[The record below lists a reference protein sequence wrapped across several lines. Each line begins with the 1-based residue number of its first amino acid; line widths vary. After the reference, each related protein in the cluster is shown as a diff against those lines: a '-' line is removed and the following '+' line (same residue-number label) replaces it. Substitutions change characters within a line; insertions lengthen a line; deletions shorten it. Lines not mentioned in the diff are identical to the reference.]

1 MATFL
6 IITTLVLFLAAIFTG
21 GYNKKFLERV
31 QKTWIWGWL
40 TTVDHKRIGI
50 LYIVASGFFFI
61 LGGVESILIR
71 IQLIWPGNEFIT
83 GDAYNQLL
91 TMHGTTMI
99 FFVAMPLLIGLMNYI
114 VPLQIGARDV
124 AFPFANALSF
134 WLFLSGAILMNLSF
148 LFGGAPDA
156 GWTSYTPLTL
166 NEYSP
171 GPGVDYYVLGLQIA
185 GIGTILGGVNFI
197 TTIVN
202 MRAPGMTFLRLP
214 LFTWTTFVTS
224 AIILFALPP
233 LAVNLLLLQ
242 FDRLFG
248 AQFFS
253 TVGGGDSV
261 VWQHLFWIFGHPEVY
276 LVILPAFG
284 MISEVVSTFSRKRLF
299 GYTSM
304 VFATVVIGFLSFM
317 VWVHH
322 MFTVGLGSMANT
334 IFAIATMLIAIPTG
348 VKVFNWLF
356 TMWGGQIRFTTAML
370 FAVGFIPTFVIGGVT
385 GVMVA
390 TVPADYQFHDTYFL
404 VAHFHYTLVGG
415 TVLAALAALY
425 YWWPKIFGKKLDEKL
440 GKWHFWTFVPSFHI
454 TFLPQHFLGLYGMP
468 RRVFT
473 YDSTPILNNINLIST
488 IGVIGMTIGTVAFL
502 YNVVITSIRGKSIS
516 GDPWDGFTLEW
527 TVSSPP
533 PAYNFAQLPL
543 VRGREAFL
551 HEKMAG
557 NKKMKAAEPLGS
569 IHMPSS
575 SHLPLIM
582 AIGLFMSGYGFVL
595 RGFELAALGLIIL
608 FIAMYMRSFEYDPG
622 YHISTE
628 EIKQVEKGLKA

>member
-6 IITTLVLFLAAIFTG
+6 IITTLVLLLAAIFTG

-31 QKTWIWGWL
+31 QKSWIWGWI

-71 IQLIWPGNEFIT
+71 LQLIWPGNEFIT

-156 GWTSYTPLTL
+156 GWTSYTPLAL

-248 AQFFS
+248 AHFFS
-253 TVGGGDSV
+253 TAD
-261 VWQHLFWIFGHPEVY
+261 FWPSGSIFGDFACLWNDFRSGKHFFQKK
-276 LVILPAFG
+276 VIWIYIHG
-284 MISEVVSTFSRKRLF
+284 ICHSGDWLF
-299 GYTSM
+299 KLY
-304 VFATVVIGFLSFM
+304 
-317 VWVHH
+317 
-322 MFTVGLGSMANT
+322 GLGPPYVYRRA
-334 IFAIATMLIAIPTG
+334 
-348 VKVFNWLF
+348 
-356 TMWGGQIRFTTAML
+356 
-370 FAVGFIPTFVIGGVT
+370 
-385 GVMVA
+385 
-390 TVPADYQFHDTYFL
+390 
-404 VAHFHYTLVGG
+404 
-415 TVLAALAALY
+415 
-425 YWWPKIFGKKLDEKL
+425 GK
-440 GKWHFWTFVPSFHI
+440 
-454 TFLPQHFLGLYGMP
+454 YG
-468 RRVFT
+468 
-473 YDSTPILNNINLIST
+473 
-488 IGVIGMTIGTVAFL
+488 
-502 YNVVITSIRGKSIS
+502 
-516 GDPWDGFTLEW
+516 
-527 TVSSPP
+527 
-533 PAYNFAQLPL
+533 
-543 VRGREAFL
+543 
-551 HEKMAG
+551 
-557 NKKMKAAEPLGS
+557 
-569 IHMPSS
+569 
-575 SHLPLIM
+575 
-582 AIGLFMSGYGFVL
+582 
-595 RGFELAALGLIIL
+595 
-608 FIAMYMRSFEYDPG
+608 
-622 YHISTE
+622 
-628 EIKQVEKGLKA
+628 